1 MISCRTQREIKEIL
15 YRRRREKLPS
25 VKAQH
30 NFTKPEF
37 EEIKVKCLKYLFNSA
52 ILTVALPRCLFGRKC
67 PLKSYH
73 YIFLSN
79 SLALHPDK
87 TMVATGQTGKNPF
100 ICVWDTT
107 TMETVSILQDGH
119 QNGVA
124 AVGFDKEGG
133 VRKLVFMYQNL
144 NSVQNKYFSI
154 QTFFH
159 LDNEFNNNTITVTL
173 GAFI

>member
-1 MISCRTQREIKEIL
+1 M
-15 YRRRREKLPS
+15 
-25 VKAQH
+25 
-30 NFTKPEF
+30 
-37 EEIKVKCLKYLFNSA
+37 
-52 ILTVALPRCLFGRKC
+52 
-67 PLKSYH
+67 
-73 YIFLSN
+73 
-79 SLALHPDK
+79 ALHPDK

-144 NSVQNKYFSI
+144 NFEIWTNIFLFRLFSI
-154 QTFFH
+154 
-159 LDNEFNNNTITVTL
+159 
-173 GAFI
+173 

>member
-1 MISCRTQREIKEIL
+1 MSFFCSKC
-15 YRRRREKLPS
+15 P
-25 VKAQH
+25 
-30 NFTKPEF
+30 F
-37 EEIKVKCLKYLFNSA
+37 KVKSVY
-52 ILTVALPRCLFGRKC
+52 
-67 PLKSYH
+67 
-73 YIFLSN
+73 FLSN

-133 VRKLVFMYQNL
+133 VRKLLFKYQ
-144 NSVQNKYFSI
+144 I
-154 QTFFH
+154 
-159 LDNEFNNNTITVTL
+159 
-173 GAFI
+173 

>member
-1 MISCRTQREIKEIL
+1 M
-15 YRRRREKLPS
+15 
-25 VKAQH
+25 
-30 NFTKPEF
+30 
-37 EEIKVKCLKYLFNSA
+37 
-52 ILTVALPRCLFGRKC
+52 
-67 PLKSYH
+67 
-73 YIFLSN
+73 
-79 SLALHPDK
+79 ALHPDK

-144 NSVQNKYFSI
+144 KFEQI
-154 QTFFH
+154 FFY
-159 LDNEFNNNTITVTL
+159 LDF
-173 GAFI
+173 FPFRQ